1 MIGSVDSDGTDGPST
16 QFVTDCDL
24 PALDG
29 GIVDGQTVRRA
40 RELGVD
46 LREEL
51 RRHNTTTAL
60 CRLGD
65 GVIATPNIS
74 MNDLSVALVLP

>member
-1 MIGSVDSDGTDGPST
+1 
-16 QFVTDCDL
+16 
-24 PALDG
+24 
-29 GIVDGQTVRRA
+29 
-40 RELGVD
+40 

-51 RRHNTTTAL
+51 RRHNTTAAF

-74 MNDLSVALVLP
+74 MNDLSVVLILPPKDR